1 MLSYDWIKI
10 LAIAAVAIVLWSLI
24 FTTSATRATIGQTFY
39 LYSFYDV
46 SMKNEN
52 DLEYL
57 QEHNALSYDIL
68 DLSTYGFTDNSYLSQ
83 IMTSYFSAC
92 QGDVLFITDIKPAA
106 EEDEETSE
114 DTNEEEKP
122 SQTLKDALN
131 AYSNLQSFASAY
143 YSILAPLGSD
153 LTDENGK
160 VIKENYFT
168 ACESYLDKFYSGD
181 FRSGT
186 LDEGAVK
193 DNFNT
198 RMKKDKRFKT
208 ETQKAAG
215 LENEKIRIEN
225 LRTSY
230 LNVQSALEKNIISI
244 KATEL
249 VVADGKQEKDTITDD
264 DWKTVYCS
272 IDLSNISNITEYVTN
287 TQQEN
292 SNEGL
297 SLAIFDW
304 SSKQYDLQFEPI
316 TYLDY
321 LITTYHKVDLSA

>member
-1 MLSYDWIKI
+1 MYK
-10 LAIAAVAIVLWSLI
+10 
-24 FTTSATRATIGQTFY
+24 RQT
-39 LYSFYDV
+39 
-46 SMKNEN
+46 
-52 DLEYL
+52 
-57 QEHNALSYDIL
+57 
-68 DLSTYGFTDNSYLSQ
+68 
-83 IMTSYFSAC
+83 
-92 QGDVLFITDIKPAA
+92 
-106 EEDEETSE
+106 
-114 DTNEEEKP
+114 
-122 SQTLKDALN
+122 
-131 AYSNLQSFASAY
+131 AY

-198 RMKKDKRFKT
+198 RMKKDKRYKT
-208 ETQKAAG
+208 EKQKAAG

-225 LRTSY
+225 LRASY
-230 LNVQSALEKNIISI
+230 LNVLSALEKNIISI
-244 KATEL
+244 KATEI
-249 VVADGKQEKDTITDD
+249 ADDKNGDGKVSDD
-264 DWKTVYCS
+264 EWKTVYCS
-272 IDLSNISNITEYVTN
+272 FDLSNISNITEYVTN

>member
-1 MLSYDWIKI
+1 MDARITKKRVGHMLSYDWIKI

-106 EEDEETSE
+106 EEDEET
-114 DTNEEEKP
+114 
-122 SQTLKDALN
+122 
-131 AYSNLQSFASAY
+131 YSNLQSFATAY

-198 RMKKDKRFKT
+198 RMKKDKRYKT
-208 ETQKAAG
+208 EKQKAAG

-225 LRTSY
+225 LRASY
-230 LNVQSALEKNIISI
+230 LNVLSALEKNIISI
-244 KATEL
+244 KATEI
-249 VVADGKQEKDTITDD
+249 ADDKNGDGKVSDD
-264 DWKTVYCS
+264 EWKTVYCS
-272 IDLSNISNITEYVTN
+272 FDLSNISNITEYVTN